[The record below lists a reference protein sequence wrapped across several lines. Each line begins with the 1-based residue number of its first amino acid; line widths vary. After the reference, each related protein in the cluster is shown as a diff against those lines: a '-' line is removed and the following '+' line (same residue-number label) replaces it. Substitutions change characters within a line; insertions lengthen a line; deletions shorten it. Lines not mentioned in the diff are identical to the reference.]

1 MPEPWRAEPK
11 VKHGILGDKY
21 MDVLERYIDQLSSHV
36 RKIQDEELA
45 VTNQFSAALASLQ
58 SHDKRRLREDMARNV
73 YQKKIAK
80 IREKRK
86 AYREMLYDAQA
97 ERKKLI
103 DSMQIQKDEDDILRR
118 KLAKLSV
125 LSAAETNREQRK
137 TAIFDAFGFAFVILQ
152 VRYFCCF

>member
-1 MPEPWRAEPK
+1 MSGSLLVARGFDEKQPIRRS
-11 VKHGILGDKY
+11 
-21 MDVLERYIDQLSSHV
+21 LERYIDQLSSHV

-58 SHDKRRLREDMARNV
+58 SKSHDKRRLREDMARNV

-118 KLAKLSV
+118 KV
-125 LSAAETNREQRK
+125 
-137 TAIFDAFGFAFVILQ
+137 
-152 VRYFCCF
+152 